1 MYLIILIHFSKIA
14 YELKDKYPKG
24 CIIQLL
30 DHCKE
35 FVVTN
40 PNAFYG
46 PGKTMDNDS
55 SEASESENIQESE
68 NSSVEGDTKFIS
80 IPPPSRLKNV
90 TESTEEFLS
99 KLSSQYIKNGTIINL
114 QEEVSELIPYK
125 KVDVLEVRVARLKKF
140 V

>member
-1 MYLIILIHFSKIA
+1 M
-14 YELKDKYPKG
+14 
-24 CIIQLL
+24 L

-55 SEASESENIQESE
+55 SEESGSENIQESE
-68 NSSVEGDTKFIS
+68 NSSIEGDTKFIS
-80 IPPPSRLKNV
+80 IPPPSRLKNG
-90 TESTEEFLS
+90 TESTKEFLS

-114 QEEVSELIPYK
+114 QEEISELIPYK